1 MDQLRKRQFVI
12 WEFPEMLSGVLILFS
27 ILWELGFLR
36 TAVLPDEQL
45 TFLLSTH
52 VIVCWMVWFNTA
64 VVLVHVMIT
73 WWRNKRREVPLFLI
87 WQLLVGLAA
96 SSCFSLCVHY
106 IESSETTAFFYWAS
120 VMLGLMIGVFSIIN
134 IFSWIAQR
142 RASKIKPTA
151 SKWSPAV
158 IFFTSMLSFILVST
172 ILLLTPGATYER
184 IGIIDAF
191 FMCSSATAIT
201 GLSTLDIE
209 RVFTPFGLGVILM
222 NIQIGALGVMTFSYF
237 VMIMIGKKLAVQ
249 DKATF
254 SGILDQQG
262 VNIVPTLLKIVISV
276 TIIVEALGA
285 VALYLV
291 WKDIPEMQSYNLAAV
306 AIFHSV
312 SAFCN
317 AGISTF
323 SANMAVPFMEE
334 LRLCQFIMMLI
345 MFAGTVGFGV
355 YLESLARLKNRLTGK
370 RSNLRWSTHCWLV
383 MRVSAIVILG
393 GAVLLALLAIIEPSD
408 QSARSWFSL
417 SWEALWNAIGR
428 SAGFNLSDLNDY
440 GPAYKMLL
448 CVLMFIGG
456 NPAGTGGG
464 VFAPVVALCVLE
476 IYRVLRGRE
485 DLEIHQRRIARA
497 TVNRAMCTVVLS
509 MIWIV
514 IMTMLIVILE
524 PDIAKHDNGVLRILF
539 EEISAYTTT
548 GYSLGITSELTGASK
563 MVLAFSMI
571 FGRVGMFTF
580 MMIFIRQGDQQL
592 LRYPETRLPL
602 S

>member
-1 MDQLRKRQFVI
+1 MDRLRKRQYVI
-12 WEFPEMLSGVLILFS
+12 WEFPEMLSGILILFS
-27 ILWELGFLR
+27 ILWELGFMR
-36 TAVLPDEQL
+36 TAVLADEQL

-64 VVLVHVMIT
+64 VVLVHVIIA
-73 WWRNKRREVPLFLI
+73 WCRNKGREVSRFLI
-87 WQLLVGLAA
+87 WQLLIGLAA

-106 IESSETTAFFYWAS
+106 IENSETTAFFYWAS

-142 RASKIKPTA
+142 RASKIRPSA

-172 ILLLTPGATYER
+172 ILLLTPGATYEP

-191 FMCSSATAIT
+191 FMSSRATAIT
-201 GLSTLDIE
+201 GLSTLAIE
-209 RVFTPFGLGVILM
+209 RVFTPVGLGVILM

-262 VNIVPTLLKIVISV
+262 VNIVPALLKIVISV

-285 VALYLV
+285 LALYLV
-291 WKDIPEMQSYNLAAV
+291 WKDLAEMQSYNLWAV

-334 LRLCQFIMMLI
+334 LRFCQFIMMLI

-383 MRVSAIVILG
+383 MRVSAIVIIG
-393 GAVLLALLAIIEPSD
+393 GAVLLTLLALIEPSD

-417 SWEALWNAIGR
+417 SWEALWNSIGR
-428 SAGFNLSDLNDY
+428 SAGF
-440 GPAYKMLL
+440 
-448 CVLMFIGG
+448 
-456 NPAGTGGG
+456 
-464 VFAPVVALCVLE
+464 
-476 IYRVLRGRE
+476 
-485 DLEIHQRRIARA
+485 
-497 TVNRAMCTVVLS
+497 
-509 MIWIV
+509 
-514 IMTMLIVILE
+514 
-524 PDIAKHDNGVLRILF
+524 
-539 EEISAYTTT
+539 
-548 GYSLGITSELTGASK
+548 
-563 MVLAFSMI
+563 
-571 FGRVGMFTF
+571 
-580 MMIFIRQGDQQL
+580 
-592 LRYPETRLPL
+592 LPL
-602 S
+602 LWLFASWRFIACCAGVRTWKSTNAASHAQR